1 MSTIAEFFSRDPL
14 GLTKDEVRKEIVQY
28 FRERRAQFNL
38 GAQQAGSTK
47 KISAKTKEIVDNVKI
62 EGLDL

>member
-1 MSTIAEFFSRDPL
+1 MSTISELFSRDPL
-14 GLTKDEVRKEIVQY
+14 LLTKEEVSKEIVAY

-47 KISAKTKEIVDNVKI
+47 KISAKAQEIVKNVKVEI
-62 EGLDL
+62 EL